1 MSQDEKVTNF
11 VVGQKQRRS
20 SAIGNILVQ
29 KKGTPNMA
37 PPPPPPKLE
46 ASSGWDVMQGFLTA
60 VRNISCELSPD
71 EAAASV
77 IKETC
82 TLLQADRS
90 TLFFVDADA
99 QELILVVAKGA
110 NNLRFPLGTG
120 IAGTVAQT
128 GQLLNIRNAYDD
140 ARFSPESDR
149 ASGYKTRAVIAV
161 PVRDPKG
168 DTVAVLQ
175 CINKMPEG
183 HFSAN
188 DELLLANMAAHV
200 GVVLRNCKLYEA
212 ERSSREKVASVL
224 EVVRMLHDASTSLNS
239 LVFTLVTTA
248 HHLVDADRCSLY
260 LVDSVRKQLVVMQ
273 GDIDVRFPLTKG
285 IAGSVASTGQPL
297 VIKDAYEDARFERNM
312 DKQSGYHTKA
322 VLCMPIFDTS
332 EKESKREV
340 MGVLQLIN
348 KKDESEEFSTDD
360 QTLMETLLAIA
371 GPILSKAQARRTATT
386 ATTARSPETV
396 ARHLV
401 PGTREHVSTTRM
413 AKFREEEEEVEKP
426 KPRQPPPATKR

>member
-1 MSQDEKVTNF
+1 MSQGEKVTNF
-11 VVGQKQRRS
+11 VVGQRQRRS

-29 KKGTPNMA
+29 KKGTPNVA
-37 PPPPPPKLE
+37 PPPPPPRLE
-46 ASSGWDVMQGFLTA
+46 SSGWEVMQTFLTA
-60 VRNISCELSPD
+60 VRNVSCELSPD

-110 NNLRFPLGTG
+110 NNIRFPIGTG
-120 IAGTVAQT
+120 IAGTVAKT
-128 GQLLNIRNAYDD
+128 GHLLNIRNAYED
-140 ARFSPESDR
+140 ARFNPESDR
-149 ASGYKTRAVIAV
+149 VSGYRTRAVIAV

-183 HFSAN
+183 HFSAT

-224 EVVRMLHDASTSLNS
+224 EVIRMLHDASTSINS
-239 LVFTLVTTA
+239 LVFTLATTA
-248 HHLVDADRCSLY
+248 HHLVDADRCTLY
-260 LVDSVRKQLVVMQ
+260 MVDSVRKQLVVMQ

-285 IAGSVASTGQPL
+285 IAGSVASTGIPL
-297 VIKDAYEDARFERNM
+297 VIKNAYDDPRFERNM

-322 VLCMPIFDTS
+322 VLCMPIFDS
-332 EKESKREV
+332 ADKESKREV
-340 MGVLQLIN
+340 VGVLQLIN
-348 KKDESEEFSTDD
+348 KEDETEEFSAED
-360 QTLMETLLAIA
+360 QSLMETLLAIA
-371 GPILSKAQARRTATT
+371 GPILSKAQARRPATSTAL
-386 ATTARSPETV
+386 SPETI
-396 ARHLV
+396 AKHLI
-401 PGTREHVSTTRM
+401 PGVREHVSSSRM
-413 AKFREEEEEVEKP
+413 AKFREEEEE
-426 KPRQPPPATKR
+426 